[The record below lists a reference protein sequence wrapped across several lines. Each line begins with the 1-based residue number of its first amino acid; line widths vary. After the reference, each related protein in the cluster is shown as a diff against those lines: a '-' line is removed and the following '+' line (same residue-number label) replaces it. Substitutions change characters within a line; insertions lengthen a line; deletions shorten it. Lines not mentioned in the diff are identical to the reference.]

1 MEILKIKTNSIAH
14 LSYILINGA
23 DAIVIDPRREAKLY
37 FDKATSKGAKIK
49 AIFET
54 HRNEDFVTGSRE
66 LQRYCGAAIY
76 HGRGIDFEFGDY
88 VKEGDIF
95 SLGSAELKVLETP
108 GHTPESISLALYPE
122 KGKDAVAV
130 FTGDALF
137 VDDVGRTDFR
147 PSKQEEDA
155 EALYESIHE
164 KILPLGNQVILY
176 PAHGAGSVCGGGISD
191 REFSTLG
198 FEKKHNPMLQK
209 NKDEFIKAKLS
220 EDHQK
225 PPYFS
230 KMEELN
236 LKGNDRKLKNY
247 QGIELVPIDDYF
259 DSRESFQVLDIRT
272 IEAFTG
278 CHIPGAFGIPT
289 SMLGAYGGYFLNYD
303 DPILLVGDSIKEAET
318 AKDTL
323 LNLGYDKAR
332 YFLNG
337 GIKKFEASGYDL
349 SRIKTLDVEEVF
361 DRAKDSV
368 LLDVRKPG
376 EWESGTLEDARTIFL
391 GDLEKNLEELRA
403 QGSII
408 VYCGSGA
415 RATIGA
421 SILQKHGLKNI
432 SVFMGSMKA
441 VSNSTK

>member
-1 MEILKIKTNSIAH
+1 MEILKIKTDSIAH
-14 LSYILINGA
+14 LSYIIINGA
-23 DAIVIDPRREAKLY
+23 DAVVIDPRREAKFY
-37 FDKATSKGAKIK
+37 YEKALEKGAKIK

-66 LQRYCGAAIY
+66 LQRYCGASIY
-76 HGRGIDFEFGDY
+76 HGKGLDFEFGDY
-88 VKEGDIF
+88 VKEDDVF
-95 SLGSAELKVLETP
+95 SVGSAELKVLETP

-122 KGKDAVAV
+122 KEKNAVAV

-155 EALYESIHE
+155 QALYESIHE
-164 KILPLGNQVILY
+164 KILPLGEQVILY

-198 FEKKHNPMLQK
+198 FEMKHNPMLQK
-209 NKDEFIKAKLS
+209 NKEEFVEAKLS
-220 EDHQK
+220 ENHQK

-236 LKGNDRKLKNY
+236 LKGNDQKLNTY
-247 QGIELVPIDDYF
+247 ETLELVPVDDYI
-259 DSRESFQVLDIRT
+259 DSRESFQVLDIRS
-272 IEAFTG
+272 IEAFAG
-278 CHIPGAFGIPT
+278 CHIPGALGIPT
-289 SMLGAYGGYFLNYD
+289 SMLGAYAGYFLNYD
-303 DPILLVGDSIKEAET
+303 NPILLVGDSIEQAQNGRE
-318 AKDTL
+318 TL
-323 LNLGYDKAR
+323 LNLGFDKAR

-349 SRIKTLDVEEVF
+349 ARIKTLDVDEVF
-361 DRAKDSV
+361 DRSKDTV

-376 EWESGTLEDARTIFL
+376 EWENGTLEDARTIFL
-391 GDLEKNLEELRA
+391 GDLESNLEELRA
-403 QGSII
+403 QESII

-421 SILQKHGLKNI
+421 SILQKNGIKNV

-441 VSNSTK
+441 VNNK